1 MSGPSFNLMED
12 RPRLTRSQGTGRW
25 ARQML
30 MPGPM
35 RVLLV
40 YPEFP
45 TTYWGFQF
53 SLPLIFSGATLPPL
67 GLISVAAMLPDS
79 WDLRLVDLNIE
90 ALEDE
95 ALSWAEVVLV
105 SGMLVQEASMH
116 DILRRARSLGRRT
129 ILGGPACT
137 SSPELFPEA
146 DHLFLGEVEGRA
158 GELWAAMKGE
168 ASAPR
173 VLPEPLERPALTM
186 VPVPRFDLLK
196 LPRYRSMSLQTS
208 RGCPYQCE
216 FCDIVVRFGRVPRVK
231 TPPQVLA
238 ELDALYGLGYRGDIF
253 VVDDNFIGNKARV
266 RPILSAMAAW
276 QDQQRRPFSFYTEA
290 SLNLAADDEL
300 IALMLEASFYSVFIG
315 IETPDAATL
324 KHAGKLQN
332 VRVDVRAAVD
342 KLTRAGF
349 EVMGGFI
356 VGFDGDGPESFEAQL
371 ELLRDLPVPLAM
383 VGLLTAFPGTPL
395 YQRLEAAGRL
405 RAPTGGDAFA
415 RTNFEPTMPE
425 AALVAHY
432 GRLLTELYSPD
443 TYFRRSAALVE
454 RVGKPR
460 RSVQLR
466 GVDVRIALNAVL
478 RLGLLGRRRTRF
490 WRLLLRGLR
499 RGVSATRSAITCA
512 VMGEHLQR
520 YTEEIMIPR
529 LTQALHEIGDAPRP
543 AAIRPRQWSRTPPAH
558 PALSTSRPGPTA
570 APSSEPGPAGPEHRA
585 R

>member
-1 MSGPSFNLMED
+1 
-12 RPRLTRSQGTGRW
+12 
-25 ARQML
+25 
-30 MPGPM
+30 M

-90 ALEDE
+90 SLDDE

-129 ILGGPACT
+129 VVGGPACT

-158 GELWAAMKGE
+158 GELWAAMKGQ
-168 ASAPR
+168 AGAPR

-186 VPVPRFDLLK
+186 VPVPRFDLLQ
-196 LPRYRSMSLQTS
+196 LRRYRSLSLQTS

-266 RPILSAMAAW
+266 RPILTAMAAW

-405 RAPTGGDAFA
+405 RAPTGGDAFG
-415 RTNFEPTMPE
+415 RMNFEPTMPE
-425 AALVAHY
+425 AALVSHY

-460 RSVQLR
+460 RSAQLR
-466 GVDVRIALNAVL
+466 GIDVRIALNAVV
-478 RLGLLGRRRTRF
+478 RLGLFGRRRARF
-490 WRLLLRGLR
+490 WGLLWRGLR
-499 RGVSATRSAITCA
+499 RSVSATRSAISCA

-529 LTQALHEIGDAPRP
+529 LTQALHEIAGTTKP
-543 AAIRPRQWSRTPPAH
+543 AASRSRQWSRGPDS
-558 PALSTSRPGPTA
+558 ALSTSRPGPTA
-570 APSSEPGPAGPEHRA
+570 APSSERGLAEPERRA